1 MPKAIVHAKKSDAK
15 PSKPHPDYPL
25 TPHQC
30 GKRCRKVQGRTYY
43 FGTWDDPDAA
53 LREWLD
59 RKDGIL
65 AGRDHERDEGEHDD
79 DVAALCN
86 AFVESKRQSLESQDI
101 DGRTYAE
108 YVKVCDRFVAHFGKR
123 RKLSTLRPADFAK
136 YRSKWPKTWGSSTIN
151 GEIGRIKTL
160 LKFGYEN
167 EIVDRPFR
175 TGENFKRVAKRK
187 LRLEKESK
195 PTKLFTAS
203 DIHKLV
209 DAADTQMRAMILLGI
224 NSSFGPADCG
234 RLNES
239 AIDWGRQ
246 WIERLRHKTAVPQ
259 ACWLWPETVVAIN
272 AAIAQRYENA
282 PSSIADR
289 VFITKRRQAWYREGE
304 KNSVICQAFAK
315 VRTKALIEPEVK
327 ALIDAGVEK
336 KVAAKRVAKKWHGI
350 GFYALRHTFE
360 TTAGGS
366 KDQIAVN
373 YVMGHCDDSMA
384 AVYREGI
391 DPQRIIDVCSF
402 VRDWFLAGAPEATQ

>member
-1 MPKAIVHAKKSDAK
+1 MPKPIVRAKKSVAK

-25 TPHQC
+25 TPHAR
-30 GKRCRKVQGRTYY
+30 GKWCRKVKGQMYY

-65 AGRDHERDEGEHDD
+65 AGRDHERDVGDFDD

-86 AFVESKRQSLESQDI
+86 AFVESKRQSCEGGNI
-101 DGRTYAE
+101 DGRTYDE
-108 YVKVCDRFVAHFGKR
+108 YEKVCDRFVEHFGKR

-136 YRSKWPKTWGSSTIN
+136 YRSKWPKTWGPSTIN
-151 GEIGRIKTL
+151 GEIGRINTL
-160 LKFGYEN
+160 LNFGYEN

-175 TGENFKRVAKRK
+175 TGENFKRVTKRK
-187 LRLEKESK
+187 LRLARESK
-195 PTKLFTAS
+195 PKKLFTAA

-209 DAADTQMRAMILLGI
+209 DASDTQVKAMILLGI
-224 NSSFGPADCG
+224 NASFGPADCG

-259 ACWLWPETVVAIN
+259 ACWLWPETVDAIKE
-272 AAIAQRYENA
+272 AIASRYENA
-282 PSSIADR
+282 PPSIADR

-304 KNSVICQAFAK
+304 KNSAICQAFSK
-315 VRTKALIEPEVK
+315 VRKPTLVAPEIKALIESGIKKETATKQVK
-327 ALIDAGVEK
+327 AKWLGV
-336 KVAAKRVAKKWHGI
+336 

-360 TTAGGS
+360 TVAGGS
-366 KDQIAVN
+366 KDQVAVN
-373 YVMGHCDDSMA
+373 YVMGHSDKTMA
-384 AVYREGI
+384 TVYREGI
-391 DPQRIIDVCSF
+391 EPQRIIDVCSF
-402 VRDWFLAGAPEATQ
+402 VRDWWIDGGSP